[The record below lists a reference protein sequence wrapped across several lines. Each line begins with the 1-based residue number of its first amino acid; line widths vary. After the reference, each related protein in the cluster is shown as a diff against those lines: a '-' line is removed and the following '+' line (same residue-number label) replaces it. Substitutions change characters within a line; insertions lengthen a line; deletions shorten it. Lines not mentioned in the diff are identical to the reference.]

1 MILVDED
8 TNSILTDDI
17 KFSAGFGHEHEG
29 GASSIFFHAPPSPGG
44 TFFCI
49 PNICPWGNQ
58 EFNQVDPGGAESYEY
73 RDEGGGDQGEEETK
87 EKAND
92 VDDGD
97 RLVGG
102 EAINHRST
110 RVSEGGKLCSG
121 DFHSWSTGS
130 CLAGV
135 LVRDLQFLTIMFMV
149 QLCLIDSEKSVLVHK

>member
-73 RDEGGGDQGEEETK
+73 RDEGGGDQGEEDIK